1 MNERRNLARAL
12 PLGRVAL
19 IGGALLLTLSALAI
33 WAGVTVVQWL
43 SGPARQLGE
52 NGSAAAAAAFERL
65 DRDLPALADRA
76 AGWLALE
83 PAAERPGREV
93 SGIDPPQAS
102 RAPGL
107 VRSGFERDA
116 QGLRVSYRGTA
127 SLDAVLA
134 HYQAALADA
143 GFAHTVLSAS
153 PASEHH
159 RFERGGEVVELQ
171 LAQGPAQSLEVV
183 LSTTPNPLENQ
194 E

>member
-1 MNERRNLARAL
+1 MNERPSMARAL
-12 PLGRVAL
+12 PLSRIAL

-52 NGSAAAAAAFERL
+52 NGSAFATAAIEQLDDRL
-65 DRDLPALADRA
+65 PGLADRA
-76 AGWLALE
+76 AGWLARE
-83 PAAERPGREV
+83 PASERPGREV

-116 QGLRVSYRGTA
+116 QGLRLIYRGTA
-127 SLDAVLA
+127 PLDAVLA

-143 GFAHTVLSAS
+143 GFDHTVLSAS
-153 PASEHH
+153 PASERH
-159 RFERGGEVVELQ
+159 RFERGDEVVELQ
-171 LAQGPAQSLEVV
+171 LAQGPAQALEVV